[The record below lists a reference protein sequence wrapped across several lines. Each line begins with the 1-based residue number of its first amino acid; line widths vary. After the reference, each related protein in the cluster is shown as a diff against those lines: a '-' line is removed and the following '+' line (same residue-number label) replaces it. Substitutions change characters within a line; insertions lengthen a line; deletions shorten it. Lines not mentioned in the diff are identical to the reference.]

1 MPHQRRRSL
10 VRNDRV
16 LLEFFQNMDIS
27 SYEVMD
33 MRWRF
38 RRLIRFMA
46 VLLIG
51 AVLAFL
57 MLRSRY
63 REVIRDLA
71 ETQVKNTTSDLT
83 NDAIAKQIADGVIQY
98 DRIVYF
104 EKDLDGRITA
114 LKTNMSE
121 VNRLKTDI
129 LNIINDEILSLDTS
143 DIGIPL
149 GSLFLPELLS
159 GKGPSIPVH
168 ILSIRNSDANFVSHF
183 SQAGINQTL
192 HRLNMEVSIDVAVL
206 VLGETNSFTMS
217 SEVVVAETVIVGD
230 VPQTFLQTGG

>member
-1 MPHQRRRSL
+1 MRRRIRRILYFLLAAFLTVSL
-10 VRNDRV
+10 
-16 LLEFFQNMDIS
+16 
-27 SYEVMD
+27 
-33 MRWRF
+33 
-38 RRLIRFMA
+38 
-46 VLLIG
+46 G
-51 AVLAFL
+51 FL

-63 REVIRDLA
+63 RDVIRDLA

-83 NDAIAKQIADGVIQY
+83 NDAIAKQIDEGIIQY

-129 LNIINDEILSLDTS
+129 LNLINDEILALDTS

-149 GSLFLPELLS
+149 GSLFLPELFS
-159 GKGPSIPVH
+159 GKGPSIPVR
-168 ILSIRNSDANFVSHF
+168 ILSIRNSDASFASSF

-192 HRLNMEVSIDVAVL
+192 HQVAMIVSVDVAVL
-206 VLGETNSFTMS
+206 VLGQTSSFTVN

-230 VPQTFLQTGG
+230 VPSTFLQTGGNYESQR

>member
-1 MPHQRRRSL
+1 MRLLL
-10 VRNDRV
+10 VI
-16 LLEFFQNMDIS
+16 L
-27 SYEVMD
+27 
-33 MRWRF
+33 
-38 RRLIRFMA
+38 MA
-46 VLLIG
+46 VCLG
-51 AVLAFL
+51 FL

-63 REVIRDLA
+63 RDVIRDLA
-71 ETQVKNTTSDLT
+71 QTQVKNTTSDLT
-83 NDAIAKQIADGVIQY
+83 NDAIAKQIAEGVIQY

-129 LNIINDEILSLDTS
+129 LNLINDEILALDTS

-149 GSLFLPELLS
+149 GSLFLPELFS
-159 GKGPSIPVH
+159 GKGPAIPVR
-168 ILSIRNSDANFVSHF
+168 ILSIRNSDASFSSKF

-192 HRLNMEVSIDVAVL
+192 HQLTMIVSVDVAVL
-206 VLGETNSFTMS
+206 VLGQTSSFTVN

-230 VPQTFLQTGG
+230 VPSTFLQTGGNYESQR

>member
-1 MPHQRRRSL
+1 M
-10 VRNDRV
+10 
-16 LLEFFQNMDIS
+16 
-27 SYEVMD
+27 
-33 MRWRF
+33 
-38 RRLIRFMA
+38 IRFLKRWLYRLA
-46 VLLIG
+46 ALTLVIVVLFVTLRG
-51 AVLAFL
+51 KYRGVVEELAQ
-57 MLRSRY
+57 
-63 REVIRDLA
+63 
-71 ETQVKNTTSDLT
+71 TQVKNTTSDLT
-83 NDAIAKQIADGVIQY
+83 NDAIAKQIAEGTIAY

-129 LNIINDEILSLDTS
+129 LNIINDEILALDTS

-206 VLGETNSFTMS
+206 VLGHTTSFTMT
-217 SEVVVAETVIVGD
+217 SEVVVAETIIVGD

>member
-1 MPHQRRRSL
+1 MG
-10 VRNDRV
+10 
-16 LLEFFQNMDIS
+16 
-27 SYEVMD
+27 
-33 MRWRF
+33 RF
-38 RRLIRFMA
+38 IQKWLRRLLV
-46 VLLIG
+46 VLLI
-51 AVLAFL
+51 VVVSFFL
-57 MLRSRY
+57 LRSRY
-63 REVIRDLA
+63 RTVIEDLA
-71 ETQVKNTTSDLT
+71 QTQVKNTTSDLT
-83 NDAIAKQIADGVIQY
+83 NDAIAKQIAVGNIAY
-98 DRIVYF
+98 DRIVFF
-104 EKDLDGRITA
+104 EKDLAGRITA

-129 LNIINDEILSLDTS
+129 LNIINDEILALDTS

-159 GKGPSIPVH
+159 GKGPAIPVH

-192 HRLNMEVSIDVAVL
+192 HKLTMEVSIDVAVL
-206 VLGETNSFTMS
+206 VLGQTSSFTMS

>member
-1 MPHQRRRSL
+1 MRRRIRRILYFLLAAFLTVSL
-10 VRNDRV
+10 
-16 LLEFFQNMDIS
+16 
-27 SYEVMD
+27 
-33 MRWRF
+33 
-38 RRLIRFMA
+38 
-46 VLLIG
+46 G
-51 AVLAFL
+51 FL

-63 REVIRDLA
+63 RDVIRDLA

-83 NDAIAKQIADGVIQY
+83 NDAIAKQIDEGIIQY

-129 LNIINDEILSLDTS
+129 LNLINDEILALDTS

-149 GSLFLPELLS
+149 GSLFLPELFS
-159 GKGPSIPVH
+159 GKGPSIPVR
-168 ILSIRNSDANFVSHF
+168 ILSIRNSDASFTSSF

-192 HRLNMEVSIDVAVL
+192 HQLTMVVSVDVAVL
-206 VLGETNSFTMS
+206 VLGQTSSFTVN

-230 VPQTFLQTGG
+230 VPSTFLQTGGNYESQR

>member
-1 MPHQRRRSL
+1 MGRK
-10 VRNDRV
+10 
-16 LLEFFQNMDIS
+16 I
-27 SYEVMD
+27 
-33 MRWRF
+33 
-38 RRLIRFMA
+38 RRLLHLLLVILVA
-46 VLLIG
+46 VCLG
-51 AVLAFL
+51 FL

-63 REVIRDLA
+63 RDVIRDLA

-83 NDAIAKQIADGVIQY
+83 NDAIAKQIAEGIIQY

-129 LNIINDEILSLDTS
+129 LNLINDEILALDTS

-149 GSLFLPELLS
+149 GSLFLPELFS
-159 GKGPSIPVH
+159 GKGPSIPVR
-168 ILSIRNSDANFVSHF
+168 ILSIRNSDATFVSKF

-192 HRLNMEVSIDVAVL
+192 HQLTMVVSVDVSVL
-206 VLGETNSFTMS
+206 VLGQTSSFTVN
-217 SEVVVAETVIVGD
+217 SEVVVAETVIVGE
-230 VPQTFLQTGG
+230 VPSTFLQTGGNYESKR

>member
-1 MPHQRRRSL
+1 MRRRIRRILYFLLAALLTVSL
-10 VRNDRV
+10 
-16 LLEFFQNMDIS
+16 
-27 SYEVMD
+27 
-33 MRWRF
+33 
-38 RRLIRFMA
+38 
-46 VLLIG
+46 G
-51 AVLAFL
+51 FL

-63 REVIRDLA
+63 RDVIRDLA

-83 NDAIAKQIADGVIQY
+83 NDAIAKQIDEGIIQY

-129 LNIINDEILSLDTS
+129 LNLINDEILALDTS

-149 GSLFLPELLS
+149 GSLFLPELFS
-159 GKGPSIPVH
+159 GKGPSIPVR
-168 ILSIRNSDANFVSHF
+168 ILSIRNSDASFASSF

-192 HRLNMEVSIDVAVL
+192 HQVTMIVSVDVAVL
-206 VLGETNSFTMS
+206 VLGQTSSFTVN

-230 VPQTFLQTGG
+230 VPSTFLQTGGNYESQR